1 MLVHLGLLQER
12 DRPASSPT
20 TRPSCGAI
28 ACAHPRRARGAQ
40 PARSRTRCARS
51 ASAAASSAPASS
63 RWESGQDHVALYL
76 YNGPEWIES
85 MYGVLKA
92 RAAFVNVNYRYK
104 AEELR
109 YVLENGD
116 ARAIIYHAAFAP
128 TLAAVRD
135 QLPMLAPP
143 DPGARRFGEPLL
155 PGARRLRDL
164 GRRRRRR
171 ASRSALLRRRPL
183 RALHRRHHGPA
194 EGRALA
200 PRGRLL
206 QRARRPPA
214 RASRGSRPTSS
225 CATT

>member
-1 MLVHLGLLQER
+1 
-12 DRPASSPT
+12 
-20 TRPSCGAI
+20 
-28 ACAHPRRARGAQ
+28 
-40 PARSRTRCARS
+40 
-51 ASAAASSAPASS
+51 
-63 RWESGQDHVALYL
+63 
-76 YNGPEWIES
+76 

-109 YVLENGD
+109 YVLDNGA

-135 QLPMLAPP
+135 QLPALEHLIQVR
-143 DPGARRFGEPLL
+143 DDSNEPLL
-155 PGARRLRDL
+155 PGAVDYETWVDAADDTLPDL
-164 GRRRRRR
+164 PVH
-171 ASRSALLRRRPL
+171 RRRPV
-183 RALHRRHHGPA
+183 RPLHRWHHGTA
-194 EGRALA
+194 EGRAVA

-214 RASRGSRPTSS
+214 GLHRASRPRSS